1 MKKYILIL
9 FGIIGFI
16 QTASAETYGNEW
28 INHDL
33 KYYKFKLVN
42 EGLYR
47 ISKSAML
54 SAGIS
59 ESEISG
65 SRVRLYR
72 LGKEVPVYVTT
83 ENQFGNNDF
92 IEFYGTEND
101 GSVDRQ
107 LYLVP
112 EFQANIHESLY
123 TDTVSY
129 FLTFDDISDKK
140 RVVEAQN
147 DLSGTLPKKEDFYYH
162 LSKLYH
168 LGTTFRP
175 GENPNQLLNYV
186 FDSEYDLGEGF
197 TGLNIAGP
205 SGVRQH
211 ILPTPNKYIL
221 QPELKAKLKGYV
233 LFSNNS
239 STHRL
244 AISVGNQPIDTL
256 YSAKA
261 GIKSIDYDISMSDYS
276 NGATVRFSALQ
287 NNSRDG
293 IYWLEFLYPRQYNFN
308 NSSKIDFS
316 ANKRIES
323 YVEILNFNNK
333 STNAIVYDLKNHHR
347 YVATRDANITKIYFP
362 ETEFIKDSLFI
373 TSQDTSDIYTINNLS
388 LAKFVDPIDANYL
401 IISQKD
407 LLTSPEG
414 VNYVNE
420 FAKYRS
426 STEGG
431 SFSVATYMIDEM
443 ENTFSY
449 GIKGHPI
456 AIRNG
461 INYLVDNEIV
471 KPQLLFI
478 IGKGY
483 GYHVSRNN
491 PLTYIQSYGE
501 PASDNLL
508 VSRSPE
514 IPYPQLGVGRLSAR
528 TPQDIKVYL
537 DKVKLYE
544 EVQKTG
550 SIEDQT
556 LGRKEWMKS
565 VLHLGGGNFLD
576 EQATF
581 ARYLE
586 NYKRIIEGP
595 SFGGKVHS
603 VYKNSTDPVQIA
615 QSAVIDSMLYNGT
628 SLVTFFGHSSTST
641 VDFDISPENF
651 KNQKGKY
658 PFMFTNGCFVGNIF
672 ENYNSYSERFVLT
685 PDKGAIGY
693 LAPMTYAVA
702 YSLNQYAN
710 NFYNR
715 LGVVNYDDYIGD
727 ILRLTSI
734 DVLSSSLQTDKFL
747 GQQMIYHGDPAI
759 KLNSFEKP
767 DYIINEKSISFIPEV
782 VNASVDTFQILINQ
796 KNIGK
801 SINATYKVLI
811 ERQLPNGQIET
822 YEKTVNAPSYSDS
835 VYFSIPTNNISG
847 LGQNSFYI
855 KVDYD
860 NEIDELSEFNNEVKI
875 SRYFTIDDVIPIIPG
890 EFSIVNQSDVT
901 LKYSTANPLLEN
913 RRYVLQIDTTEF
925 FNSPLLVTNYVSK
938 SGGIIEWKP
947 QVSLLNNKVYYW
959 RGSLDTLYGNS
970 LSWNKS
976 SFLYN
981 TALSEGWNQSHYFQ
995 FLPNNY
1001 NNINLKSNRKFSF
1014 IDNIRTIKVYNGIDS
1029 VGYNDRVLFV
1039 DNSLIARNSFSRSGF
1054 LFYVLDTKTG
1064 FPLSTYQIGNTGLG
1078 EYGNTIVTAL
1088 TDVKIIEFNTSNQ
1101 KGRYS
1106 CYKFLKDVVPDQ
1118 AIICGYSMQ
1127 NPYYSRWAADDS
1139 TLFNGET
1146 LFDAFEKL
1154 GATDIRSLQDFETFV
1169 FYTQK
1174 NNPTFPTQ
1182 QIKGSRSDIIDV
1194 QFQFS
1199 GTWNNGDMNSTIIG
1213 PALKWNTID
1222 YNWNSE
1228 ENPITD
1234 KVAFTLYGYS
1244 KDGIKEVLYDSV
1256 PKNADISFVNPENY
1270 PFLQLG
1276 MKAEDKQNSTAP
1288 QLDYWRVIYKDI
1300 PEGAINPQKYLVKSK
1315 DTIPFGS
1322 SYKAAVAFENIT
1334 DIDMDSIL
1342 VKFTVKDASN
1352 KVTIAYKRFAPLPGN
1367 QFIVVDFEYVFNQIS
1382 NQGVNTIIFEVN
1394 PDNDQVEK
1402 HHFNNFAI
1410 FTVILEKDILNPIMD
1425 VTFDGRHITDG
1436 EIISPKPEIL
1446 INLKDENKNL
1456 ALNDT
1461 SLFKLYITTP
1471 NSTTP
1476 FSLDPRSSDFSFIPA
1491 DPAKLDVENVA
1502 KLFYRPSL
1510 LEDGTYELRVQ
1521 GADRSLNDAGAND
1534 YRVQFKID
1542 TRPAISNFINYPNPF
1557 STATQFVFTV
1567 TGTEVPTDI
1576 KIQIM
1581 TVSGKVVKEITA
1593 AELGSIHI
1601 GQNIT
1606 NYKWNGTDSY
1616 GDKLANGLYLYRVT
1630 ARING
1635 KNMELLEGTADKYFK
1650 KGFGKMYIVR

>member
-1 MKKYILIL
+1 MRKYILIL
-9 FGIIGFI
+9 LGIIVFI
-16 QTASAETYGNEW
+16 QTAGAETYGNEW

-33 KYYKFKLVN
+33 KYYKFKLVKG
-42 EGLYR
+42 GLYR
-47 ISKSAML
+47 IPKSALL
-54 SAGIS
+54 SSGIP

-65 SRVRLYR
+65 SRARLFR
-72 LGKEVPVYVTT
+72 LGQEVPLYVTT
-83 ENQFGNNDF
+83 ENQFGDNDF
-92 IEFYGTEND
+92 IEFYGQGND
-101 GSVDRQ
+101 GSMDRE

-112 EFQANIHESLY
+112 EFQPNIYKSLY
-123 TDTVSY
+123 TDTTSY
-129 FLTFDDISDKK
+129 FLTFDDKADKK
-140 RVVEAQN
+140 RVLDVQN
-147 DLSGTLPKKEDFYYH
+147 NISGSLPVKEKFYYH
-162 LSKLYH
+162 ISKMYG
-168 LGTTFRP
+168 LGTRFNA

-186 FDSEYDLGEGF
+186 FDSEYDIGEGF
-197 TGLNIAGP
+197 AGTNFLGPTGNILYYLP
-205 SGVRQH
+205 SY
-211 ILPTPNKYIL
+211 NKYKL
-221 QPELKAKLKGYV
+221 QPELKAKLRGCV

-239 STHRL
+239 TAHRL
-244 AISVGNQPIDTL
+244 GVTVGVTSIDTI
-256 YSAKA
+256 YNPKA
-261 GIKSIDYDISMSDYS
+261 GIKNFEYELPLGYLND
-276 NGATVRFSALQ
+276 NTTVKFFSLIG
-287 NNSRDG
+287 NSRCALF
-293 IYWLEFLYPRQYNFN
+293 WLELTYPREYNFN
-308 NSSKIDFS
+308 NSSKVEFAVHKNS
-316 ANKRIES
+316 EA
-323 YVEILNFNNK
+323 YVEVNNYNNK
-333 STNAIVYDLKNHHR
+333 TTDAIVYDLKNNQR
-347 YVATRDANITKIYFP
+347 YVTIRENKITKIHFP
-362 ETEFIKDSLFI
+362 ETVYQKDSLFI
-373 TSQDTSDIYTINNLS
+373 SSQDTSDLYTINGLTE
-388 LAKFVDPIDANYL
+388 AKFVDPIEANYV

-420 FAKYRS
+420 YSKYRS
-426 STEGG
+426 SPEGG
-431 SFSVATYMIDEM
+431 NFEVATYMIDDL

-449 GIKGHPI
+449 GVKGHPT

-461 INYLVDNEIV
+461 VNYLIDKETVQPE
-471 KPQLLFI
+471 LLFI

-483 GYHVSRNN
+483 GYHERRNN
-491 PLTYIQSYGE
+491 SANFIQSYGE

-508 VSRSPE
+508 VSRSPL
-514 IPYPQLGVGRLSAR
+514 IPYPQVGVGRLSAR
-528 TPQDIKVYL
+528 TPEDIKVYL

-550 SIEDQT
+550 SVEDQT
-556 LGRKEWMKS
+556 LERKEWMKS
-565 VLHLGGGNFLD
+565 ILHLGGGNFLD

-586 NYKRIIEGP
+586 NYRKIIEGP
-595 SFGGKVHS
+595 SFGAKVHS
-603 VYKNSTDPVQIA
+603 VYKNSTDPVQVA
-615 QSAVIDSMLYNGT
+615 QSAIIDSMLYNGT

-672 ENYNSYSERFVLT
+672 EEYNSYSERFLLT
-685 PDKGAIGY
+685 PDKCAIGY

-715 LGVVNYDDYIGD
+715 LGVVNYEDYIGN
-727 ILRLTSI
+727 ILKLTAI

-801 SINATYKVLI
+801 SINSTYKVFI
-811 ERQLPNGQIET
+811 ERQLPNGQVET
-822 YEKTVNAPSYSDS
+822 YEKVVKAPSYSDS

-855 KVDYD
+855 KIDYD
-860 NEIDELSEFNNEVKI
+860 DEIDELSEFNNEVKL

-901 LKYSTANPLLEN
+901 LKFSTANPLLET
-913 RRYVLQIDTTEF
+913 RRYILQIDTTEF
-925 FNSPLLVTNYVSK
+925 FNSPLLITNYVSK
-938 SGGIIEWKP
+938 SGGVIEWKP
-947 QVSLLNNKVYYW
+947 QVSLINNKVYYW
-959 RGSLDTLYGNS
+959 RGSLDTLYDNS

-981 TALSEGWNQSHYFQ
+981 TGLSEGWNQSHYFQ
-995 FLPNNY
+995 YLPNNY
-1001 NNINLKSNRKFSF
+1001 NSINLKPDRKFSF

-1039 DNSLIARNSFSRSGF
+1039 DNSLIARNAFARSGF
-1054 LFYVLDTKTG
+1054 LFYVLNTKTG
-1064 FPLSTYQIGNTGLG
+1064 FPMSTYQIGNTGLG
-1078 EYGNTIVTAL
+1078 EYGNSIVTAL
-1088 TDVKIIEFNTSNQ
+1088 SDVKIIEFNTSEQ

-1118 AIICGYSMQ
+1118 AIICGYSFQ
-1127 NPYYSRWAADDS
+1127 NPYYSRWASDDS

-1146 LFDAFEKL
+1146 LFDAFEKV
-1154 GATDIRSLQDFETFV
+1154 GATDIRSLQDFESFV

-1174 NNPTFPTQ
+1174 GNPAFATQ

-1194 QFQFS
+1194 EFQFS
-1199 GTWNNGDMNSTIIG
+1199 GTWNNGEMSSTIIG

-1222 YNWNSE
+1222 YNWLSE
-1228 ENPITD
+1228 EVPVTD
-1234 KVAFTLYGYS
+1234 EVTYTLYGYS
-1244 KDGIKEVLYDSV
+1244 KDGVKEVLYDSV
-1256 PKNADISFVNPENY
+1256 PKNADISFIDSKLY
-1270 PFLQLG
+1270 PYLQLG
-1276 MKAEDKQNSTAP
+1276 VNAVDTKNSTSP
-1288 QLDYWRVIYKDI
+1288 QFDYWRIIHEEI

-1342 VKFTVKDASN
+1342 VKFTVKDANN
-1352 KVTIAYKRFAPLPGN
+1352 KITISYKRFAPLPGN
-1367 QFIVVDFEYVFNQIS
+1367 QFIVIDFEYVFNQIS
-1382 NQGVNTIIFEVN
+1382 NQGLNTIIFEVN
-1394 PDNDQVEK
+1394 PDNDQLEK

-1425 VTFDGRHITDG
+1425 VTFDGRHIIDG

-1461 SLFKLYITTP
+1461 SLFKLFITTP

-1476 FSLDPRSSDFSFIPA
+1476 ISLDPRSSDFSFIPA
-1491 DPAKLDVENVA
+1491 DESKLDVENVA
-1502 KLFYRPSL
+1502 KLFYRPSF

-1521 GADRSLNDAGAND
+1521 GADRSLNDAGTND

-1581 TVSGKVVKEITA
+1581 TVSGKIVKEITA

-1635 KNMELLEGTADKYFK
+1635 KNMELLEGSTDKYFK